1 MKNTGI
7 TYESTEQTPA
17 TAPAFAGLL
26 PPLTDEQYAALE
38 ADILQN
44 GCYSPIIV
52 NENTVI
58 IDGHHRYEI
67 CEKHGIPYRMA
78 VFAFE
83 DDLEAQRWA
92 LDTQKAR
99 RNLSVWEL
107 GQIAL
112 KLKPEIEARAEASH
126 AANGGDK
133 KSADA
138 KSASVNSS
146 KPISEGIDTR
156 KELAEAAGIGE
167 QTMGR
172 IIQIDER
179 APAPVKD
186 ALDNGD
192 LSVNAGYNIT
202 RLLEKLPEE
211 ARDAAAERAVELAK
225 QRKDYNAAFDISL
238 DDMNALVKSD
248 GETAD
253 AIRAALNDGELSVN
267 GGKEVAR
274 TLLEMPEDVREA
286 AAADAEGLAGLEA
299 DYRKKS
305 QAVDDN
311 ADVAKSYNAA
321 FERVADINGTERE
334 VRIWIEWAGIRK
346 DEINGL
352 IGEAENAATVFS
364 QIAETLRK
372 IYAQEVEPYE
382 ETVRE
387 SPEQS

>member
-7 TYESTEQTPA
+7 IYESTEQTPA
-17 TAPAFAGLL
+17 TAPAFADLL
-26 PPLTDEQYAALE
+26 PPLSDEQYAALE

-58 IDGHHRYEI
+58 IDGYHRYEI

-99 RNLSVWEL
+99 RNLSAWEL

-112 KLKPEIEARAEASH
+112 KLKPELEAKAKETQGERTDLYLNSDK
-126 AANGGDK
+126 GD
-133 KSADA
+133 SGHDTTQILADTA
-138 KSASVNSS
+138 DV
-146 KPISEGIDTR
+146 GRDTMN
-156 KELAEAAGIGE
+156 K
-167 QTMGR
+167 

-225 QRKDYNAAFDISL
+225 QRKDYKAAFDISL

-248 GETAD
+248 EEAAD
-253 AIRAALNDGELSVN
+253 AIRAALGGGELSVN

-286 AAADAEGLAGLEA
+286 ATADAEGLAGLEA

-311 ADVAKSYNAA
+311 ADVAKAYNAA
-321 FERVADINGTERE
+321 FECVADINGAERE
-334 VRIWIEWAGIRK
+334 VRVWVEWAGIRK
-346 DEINGL
+346 DEISGL
-352 IGEAENAATVFS
+352 IGEAENAAAVFS
-364 QIAETLRK
+364 QIAEILRK
-372 IYAQEVEPYE
+372 IHEQEVARYE
-382 ETVRE
+382 EAVRE
-387 SPEQS
+387 SRPEQS

>member
-7 TYESTEQTPA
+7 IYESTEQTPA
-17 TAPAFAGLL
+17 TAPAFADLL
-26 PPLTDEQYAALE
+26 PPLSDEQYAALE

-58 IDGHHRYEI
+58 IDGYHRYEI

-99 RNLSVWEL
+99 RNLSAWEL

-112 KLKPEIEARAEASH
+112 KLKPELEAKAKEKEEMR
-126 AANGGDK
+126 K
-133 KSADA
+133 TTFQKSE
-138 KSASVNSS
+138 KSFLPTSN
-146 KPISEGIDTR
+146 TT
-156 KELAEAAGIGE
+156 KELADIADTSHD
-167 QTMGR
+167 TMNK

-225 QRKDYNAAFDISL
+225 ERKDYKAAFDISL

-248 GETAD
+248 EEAAD
-253 AIRAALNDGELSVN
+253 AIRAALGGGELSVN

-286 AAADAEGLAGLEA
+286 ATADAEGLAGLEA

-305 QAVDDN
+305 KAVDDN
-311 ADVAKSYNAA
+311 ADVAKAYNAA
-321 FERVADINGTERE
+321 FECVADINGAERE
-334 VRIWIEWAGIRK
+334 VRVWIEWAGIRK
-346 DEINGL
+346 DEISGL
-352 IGEAENAATVFS
+352 IGEAENAAAVFS
-364 QIAETLRK
+364 QIAGILRK
-372 IYAQEVEPYE
+372 IHEQEVEPYE
-382 ETVRE
+382 EAVRE
-387 SPEQS
+387 SSPEQS

>member
-7 TYESTEQTPA
+7 IYESTEQTPA
-17 TAPAFAGLL
+17 TAPAFADLL
-26 PPLTDEQYAALE
+26 PPLSDEQYAALE

-58 IDGHHRYEI
+58 IDGYHRYEI

-99 RNLSVWEL
+99 RNLSAWEL

-112 KLKPEIEARAEASH
+112 KLKPELEAKAKETQGERTDLYLNSDK
-126 AANGGDK
+126 GD
-133 KSADA
+133 SGHDTTQILADTA
-138 KSASVNSS
+138 DV
-146 KPISEGIDTR
+146 GRDTMN
-156 KELAEAAGIGE
+156 K
-167 QTMGR
+167 

-225 QRKDYNAAFDISL
+225 QRKDYKAAFDISL

-248 GETAD
+248 EEAAD
-253 AIRAALNDGELSVN
+253 AIRAALGGGELSVN

-286 AAADAEGLAGLEA
+286 ATADAEGLAGLEA

-311 ADVAKSYNAA
+311 ADVAKAYNAA
-321 FERVADINGTERE
+321 FECVADINGAERE
-334 VRIWIEWAGIRK
+334 VRVWVEWAGIRK
-346 DEINGL
+346 DEISGL
-352 IGEAENAATVFS
+352 IGEAENAAAVFS
-364 QIAETLRK
+364 QIAEILRK
-372 IYAQEVEPYE
+372 IHAQEVKPYE
-382 ETVRE
+382 EAVRE
-387 SPEQS
+387 SSPEQS

>member
-7 TYESTEQTPA
+7 IYESTEQTPA
-17 TAPAFAGLL
+17 TAPAFADLL
-26 PPLTDEQYAALE
+26 PPLSDEQYAALE

-58 IDGHHRYEI
+58 IDGYHRYEI

-99 RNLSVWEL
+99 RNLSAWEL

-112 KLKPEIEARAEASH
+112 KLKPELEAKAKETQGERTDLYLNSDK
-126 AANGGDK
+126 GD
-133 KSADA
+133 SGHDTTQILADTA
-138 KSASVNSS
+138 DV
-146 KPISEGIDTR
+146 GRDTMN
-156 KELAEAAGIGE
+156 K
-167 QTMGR
+167 

-192 LSVNAGYNIT
+192 LSVNAGYTIT

-225 QRKDYNAAFDISL
+225 QRKDYKAAFDISL

-248 GETAD
+248 EGAAD
-253 AIRAALNDGELSVN
+253 AIRAALGGGELSVN

-286 AAADAEGLAGLEA
+286 AAADAEGLAGLET

-311 ADVAKSYNAA
+311 ADVAKVYNAA
-321 FERVADINGTERE
+321 FECVADINGAERE
-334 VRIWIEWAGIRK
+334 VRVWIEWAGIRK
-346 DEINGL
+346 DEISGL
-352 IGEAENAATVFS
+352 IGEAENAAAVFS
-364 QIAETLRK
+364 QIAEILRK
-372 IYAQEVEPYE
+372 IQEQEVEPYE
-382 ETVRE
+382 EADRE
-387 SPEQS
+387 SRPEQS

>member
-7 TYESTEQTPA
+7 IYESTEQTPA
-17 TAPAFAGLL
+17 TAPAFADLL
-26 PPLTDEQYAALE
+26 PPLSDEQYAALE

-58 IDGHHRYEI
+58 IDGYHRYEI

-99 RNLSVWEL
+99 RNLSAWEL

-112 KLKPEIEARAEASH
+112 KLKPELEAKAKETQGERTDLYLNSDK
-126 AANGGDK
+126 GD
-133 KSADA
+133 SGHDTTQILADTA
-138 KSASVNSS
+138 DV
-146 KPISEGIDTR
+146 GRDTMN
-156 KELAEAAGIGE
+156 K
-167 QTMGR
+167 

-225 QRKDYNAAFDISL
+225 QRKDYKAAFDISL

-248 GETAD
+248 EGAAD
-253 AIRAALNDGELSVN
+253 AIRAALGGGELSVN

-286 AAADAEGLAGLEA
+286 AAADAEGLAGLET

-311 ADVAKSYNAA
+311 ADVAKVYNAA
-321 FERVADINGTERE
+321 FECVADINGAERE
-334 VRIWIEWAGIRK
+334 VRVWIEWAGIRK
-346 DEINGL
+346 DEISGL
-352 IGEAENAATVFS
+352 IGEAENAAAVFS
-364 QIAETLRK
+364 QIAEILRK
-372 IYAQEVEPYE
+372 IQEQEVEPYE
-382 ETVRE
+382 EADRE
-387 SPEQS
+387 SRPEQS

>member
-26 PPLTDEQYAALE
+26 PPLSDEQYAALE

-44 GCYSPIIV
+44 GCYSHIIV

-99 RNLSVWEL
+99 RNLSAWEL

-112 KLKPEIEARAEASH
+112 KLKPELEAKAKETQGERTDLYLNSDK
-126 AANGGDK
+126 GD
-133 KSADA
+133 SGHDTTQILADTA
-138 KSASVNSS
+138 DV
-146 KPISEGIDTR
+146 GRDTMN
-156 KELAEAAGIGE
+156 K
-167 QTMGR
+167 

-179 APAPVKD
+179 APTPVKD

-225 QRKDYNAAFDISL
+225 QRKDYKAAFDISL

-248 GETAD
+248 EGAAD
-253 AIRAALNDGELSVN
+253 AIRAALGGGELSVN

-286 AAADAEGLAGLEA
+286 AAADAESLAGLEA

-311 ADVAKSYNAA
+311 ADVAKAYNAA
-321 FERVADINGTERE
+321 FECVADINGAERE
-334 VRIWIEWAGIRK
+334 VRVWIEWAGIRK
-346 DEINGL
+346 DEISGL
-352 IGEAENAATVFS
+352 IGEAENAAAVFS
-364 QIAETLRK
+364 QIAEILRK
-372 IYAQEVEPYE
+372 IHEQEVEPYE
-382 ETVRE
+382 EAVRE
-387 SPEQS
+387 SCPEQS

>member
-7 TYESTEQTPA
+7 IYESTEQTPA
-17 TAPAFAGLL
+17 TVPAFADLL
-26 PPLTDEQYAALE
+26 PPLSDEQYAALE

-58 IDGHHRYEI
+58 IDGYHRYEI

-112 KLKPEIEARAEASH
+112 KLKPELEAKAKETQGERTDLYLNSDK
-126 AANGGDK
+126 GD
-133 KSADA
+133 SGHDTTQILADTA
-138 KSASVNSS
+138 DV
-146 KPISEGIDTR
+146 GRDTMN
-156 KELAEAAGIGE
+156 K
-167 QTMGR
+167 

-179 APAPVKD
+179 APTPVKD

-192 LSVNAGYNIT
+192 LSVNAGYTIT

-225 QRKDYNAAFDISL
+225 KRKDYKAAFDISL

-248 GETAD
+248 EGAAD
-253 AIRAALNDGELSVN
+253 AIRAALGGGELSVN

-286 AAADAEGLAGLEA
+286 AATDAEGLAGLEA

-311 ADVAKSYNAA
+311 ADVAKAYNAA
-321 FERVADINGTERE
+321 FECVADINGAERE
-334 VRIWIEWAGIRK
+334 VRVWIEWAGIRK
-346 DEINGL
+346 DEISGL
-352 IGEAENAATVFS
+352 IGEAENAAAVFS
-364 QIAETLRK
+364 QIAEILKK
-372 IYAQEVEPYE
+372 IQEQEVEPYE
-382 ETVRE
+382 EAGRE
-387 SPEQS
+387 SRPEQS

>member
-7 TYESTEQTPA
+7 IYESTEQTPA

-26 PPLTDEQYAALE
+26 PPLSDEQCAALE

-52 NENTVI
+52 NEDTVI

-99 RNLSVWEL
+99 RNLSAWEL

-112 KLKPEIEARAEASH
+112 KLKPELEAKAKETQGERTDLYLNSDK
-126 AANGGDK
+126 GD
-133 KSADA
+133 SGHDTTQILADTA
-138 KSASVNSS
+138 DV
-146 KPISEGIDTR
+146 GRDTMN
-156 KELAEAAGIGE
+156 K
-167 QTMGR
+167 

-211 ARDAAAERAVELAK
+211 TRDAAAERAVELAK
-225 QRKDYNAAFDISL
+225 QRKDYKAAFDISL

-248 GETAD
+248 GEAAD
-253 AIRAALNDGELSVN
+253 AIRAALGGGELSVN

-311 ADVAKSYNAA
+311 ADVAKAYNAA
-321 FERVADINGTERE
+321 FERVADINGAERE
-334 VRIWIEWAGIRK
+334 VRVWIEWAGIRK
-346 DEINGL
+346 DEISGL
-352 IGEAENAATVFS
+352 IGEAENAAAVFS
-364 QIAETLRK
+364 QIAEILRK
-372 IYAQEVEPYE
+372 IHEQEVEPYE
-382 ETVRE
+382 EAVRE
-387 SPEQS
+387 SRPEQS

>member
-7 TYESTEQTPA
+7 IYESTEQTPA

-26 PPLTDEQYAALE
+26 PPLSDEQCAALE

-52 NENTVI
+52 NEDTVI

-99 RNLSVWEL
+99 RNLSAWEL

-112 KLKPEIEARAEASH
+112 KLKPELEAKAKETQGERTDLYLNSDK
-126 AANGGDK
+126 GD
-133 KSADA
+133 SGHDTTQILADTA
-138 KSASVNSS
+138 DV
-146 KPISEGIDTR
+146 GRDTMN
-156 KELAEAAGIGE
+156 K
-167 QTMGR
+167 

-211 ARDAAAERAVELAK
+211 TRDAAAERAVELAK
-225 QRKDYNAAFDISL
+225 QRKDYKAAFDISL

-248 GETAD
+248 EEAAD
-253 AIRAALNDGELSVN
+253 AIRAALGGGELSVN
-267 GGKEVAR
+267 GGKEVAQ

-286 AAADAEGLAGLEA
+286 AATDAEGLAGLEA

-311 ADVAKSYNAA
+311 ADVAKAYNAA
-321 FERVADINGTERE
+321 FECVADINGAERE
-334 VRIWIEWAGIRK
+334 VRVWIEWAGIRK
-346 DEINGL
+346 DEISGL
-352 IGEAENAATVFS
+352 IEEAENAAAVFS
-364 QIAETLRK
+364 QIAEILRN
-372 IYAQEVEPYE
+372 IHAQEVEPYE
-382 ETVRE
+382 EAVRE
-387 SPEQS
+387 SRPEQS

>member
-7 TYESTEQTPA
+7 IYESTEQTPA

-26 PPLTDEQYAALE
+26 PPLSDEQCAALE

-52 NENTVI
+52 NEDTVI

-99 RNLSVWEL
+99 RNLSAWEL

-112 KLKPEIEARAEASH
+112 KLKPELEAKAKETQGERTDLYLNSDK
-126 AANGGDK
+126 GD
-133 KSADA
+133 SGHDTTQILADTA
-138 KSASVNSS
+138 DV
-146 KPISEGIDTR
+146 GRDTMN
-156 KELAEAAGIGE
+156 K
-167 QTMGR
+167 

-211 ARDAAAERAVELAK
+211 TRDAAAERAVELAK
-225 QRKDYNAAFDISL
+225 QRKDYKAAFDISL

-248 GETAD
+248 EEAAD
-253 AIRAALNDGELSVN
+253 AIRAALGGGELSVN
-267 GGKEVAR
+267 GGKEVAQ

-286 AAADAEGLAGLEA
+286 AATDAEGLAGLEA

-311 ADVAKSYNAA
+311 ADVAKAYNAA
-321 FERVADINGTERE
+321 FECVADINGAERE
-334 VRIWIEWAGIRK
+334 VRVWIEWAGIRK
-346 DEINGL
+346 DEISGL
-352 IGEAENAATVFS
+352 IEEAENAAAVFS
-364 QIAETLRK
+364 QIAEILRN
-372 IYAQEVEPYE
+372 IHAQEVEPYE
-382 ETVRE
+382 EAVRE
-387 SPEQS
+387 SRLEQS

>member
-7 TYESTEQTPA
+7 IYESTEQTPA
-17 TAPAFAGLL
+17 TAPAFADLL
-26 PPLTDEQYAALE
+26 PPLSDEQYAALE

-52 NENTVI
+52 NEDTVI

-99 RNLSVWEL
+99 RNLSAWEL

-112 KLKPEIEARAEASH
+112 KLKPELEAKAKETQGERTDLYLNSDK
-126 AANGGDK
+126 GD
-133 KSADA
+133 SGHDTTQILADTA
-138 KSASVNSS
+138 DV
-146 KPISEGIDTR
+146 GRDTMN
-156 KELAEAAGIGE
+156 K
-167 QTMGR
+167 

-225 QRKDYNAAFDISL
+225 QRKDYKAAFDISL

-248 GETAD
+248 GEAAD
-253 AIRAALNDGELSVN
+253 AIRAALGGGELSVN

-311 ADVAKSYNAA
+311 ADVAKAYNAA
-321 FERVADINGTERE
+321 FERVADINGAECE
-334 VRIWIEWAGIRK
+334 VRVWIEWAGIRK
-346 DEINGL
+346 DEISGL
-352 IGEAENAATVFS
+352 IGEAENAAAVFS
-364 QIAETLRK
+364 QIAEILRK
-372 IYAQEVEPYE
+372 IHEQEVEPYE
-382 ETVRE
+382 EAVRE
-387 SPEQS
+387 SRPEQS

>member
-7 TYESTEQTPA
+7 IYESTEQTPA
-17 TAPAFAGLL
+17 TAPAFADLL
-26 PPLTDEQYAALE
+26 PPLSDEQYAALE

-58 IDGHHRYEI
+58 IDGYHRYEI

-99 RNLSVWEL
+99 RNLSAWEL

-112 KLKPEIEARAEASH
+112 KLKPELEAKAKETQGERTDLYLNSDK
-126 AANGGDK
+126 GD
-133 KSADA
+133 SGHDTTQILADTA
-138 KSASVNSS
+138 DV
-146 KPISEGIDTR
+146 GRDTMN
-156 KELAEAAGIGE
+156 K
-167 QTMGR
+167 

-225 QRKDYNAAFDISL
+225 QRKDYKAAFDISL

-248 GETAD
+248 EEAAD
-253 AIRAALNDGELSVN
+253 AIRAALGGGELSVN

-286 AAADAEGLAGLEA
+286 ATADAEGLAGLEA

-311 ADVAKSYNAA
+311 ADVAKAYNAA
-321 FERVADINGTERE
+321 FECVADINGAERE
-334 VRIWIEWAGIRK
+334 VRVWVEWAGIRK
-346 DEINGL
+346 DEISGL
-352 IGEAENAATVFS
+352 IGEAENAAAVFS
-364 QIAETLRK
+364 QIAEILRK
-372 IYAQEVEPYE
+372 IHEQEVAPYE
-382 ETVRE
+382 EAVRE
-387 SPEQS
+387 SSPEQS

>member
-7 TYESTEQTPA
+7 IYESTEQTPA
-17 TAPAFAGLL
+17 TAPAFADLL
-26 PPLTDEQYAALE
+26 PPLSDEQYAALE

-58 IDGHHRYEI
+58 IDGYHRYEI

-99 RNLSVWEL
+99 RNLSAWEL

-112 KLKPEIEARAEASH
+112 KLKPELEAKAKETQGERTDLYLNSDK
-126 AANGGDK
+126 GD
-133 KSADA
+133 SGHDTTQILADTA
-138 KSASVNSS
+138 DV
-146 KPISEGIDTR
+146 GRDTMN
-156 KELAEAAGIGE
+156 K
-167 QTMGR
+167 

-225 QRKDYNAAFDISL
+225 QRKDYKAAFDISL

-248 GETAD
+248 EEAAD
-253 AIRAALNDGELSVN
+253 AIRAALGGGELSVN

-286 AAADAEGLAGLEA
+286 ATADAEGLAGLEA

-311 ADVAKSYNAA
+311 ADVAKAYNAA
-321 FERVADINGTERE
+321 FECVADINGAERE
-334 VRIWIEWAGIRK
+334 VRVWVEWAGIRK
-346 DEINGL
+346 DEISGL
-352 IGEAENAATVFS
+352 IGEAENAAAVFS
-364 QIAETLRK
+364 QIAEILRK
-372 IYAQEVEPYE
+372 IHEQEVEPYE
-382 ETVRE
+382 EAVRE
-387 SPEQS
+387 SRPEQS